1 MSINQFNISSIATQC
16 DYTTAHNF
24 VLSIA
29 FSNFLLTRLGCSI
42 FNYFMS
48 NPQEYIWYT
57 TAVSGWYE
65 LNSVDGVACMKISEL
80 YPLISLIKLKQE
92 FCKLPKEYLFT
103 QAEALEFLSR
113 RRWPESDRYIDRT
126 TFWRWRN
133 DAGIQRQKVFSQQ
146 DILKLCQICDH
157 YRIDGT
163 RREYLNLVKEKQALN
178 C

>member
-1 MSINQFNISSIATQC
+1 
-16 DYTTAHNF
+16 
-24 VLSIA
+24 
-29 FSNFLLTRLGCSI
+29 
-42 FNYFMS
+42 
-48 NPQEYIWYT
+48 
-57 TAVSGWYE
+57 
-65 LNSVDGVACMKISEL
+65 MKISEL

-92 FCKLPKEYLFT
+92 FCKLPKGYLFS

-146 DILKLCQICDH
+146 DMLKLCQICDH

-163 RREYLNLVKEKQALN
+163 RREYLTLVREKQLLN
-178 C
+178 G